1 MLTDKY
7 QRPSDLPKRIPVF
20 PLRGALL
27 LPRATLPLNIF
38 EPRYLAMIDEVISGH
53 RILGMVQPKS
63 NTDEASPVG
72 KASEVRRVGCAG
84 RLSAFQE
91 LDDGRVLITLAGV
104 SRFEIVSEDENS
116 APYRCFNVSYD
127 RFADDLVHGHG
138 EEDVDREALHRVLRT
153 YLDTNRLSADWRAI
167 GNAPTELLVNALCVI
182 SPFGSEEKQALLE
195 APTLKARADVLIA
208 LTEMEL
214 AGGGESGSDGGTLQ

>member
-1 MLTDKY
+1 MLTDRY

-63 NTDEASPVG
+63 PSDDASPQG
-72 KASEVRRVGCAG
+72 KSAEVRRIGCAG

-104 SRFEIVSEDENS
+104 SRFEIVSECDHP
-116 APYRCFNVSYD
+116 APYRCFNVSYE
-127 RFADDLVHGHG
+127 RFAHDLVRGHG
-138 EEDVDREALHRVLRT
+138 EDQVDREALHRVLRT

-167 GNAPTELLVNALCVI
+167 GNSPTELLVNALCVI
-182 SPFGSEEKQALLE
+182 SPFASEEKQALLE
-195 APTLKARADVLIA
+195 APNLKARADVLIA

-214 AGGGESGSDGGTLQ
+214 AGGGEGGSDGGTLQ